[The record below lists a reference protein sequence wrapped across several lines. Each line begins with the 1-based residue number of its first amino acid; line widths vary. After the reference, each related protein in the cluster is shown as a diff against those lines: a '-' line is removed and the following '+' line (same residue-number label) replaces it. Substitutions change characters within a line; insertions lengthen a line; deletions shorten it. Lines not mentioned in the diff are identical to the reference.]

1 MEFVDTAIIG
11 AGPAGSAAA
20 ELLARNGHSVA
31 LIDKATFPRDKCCGD
46 GLTTLALRLLDE
58 MGFDPSGV
66 ASWTPVDGGTICS
79 PRGRRIDVPLPDSGG
94 VYAAIARRTDLDSAL
109 VDFAID
115 AGAHGH
121 FGRAVTGLDV
131 TDDGVVV
138 TMGDHHNIR
147 AGTIVA
153 ADGMWSPTRKL
164 LGLHTPDYRGEWHA
178 FRQYFTDVGPTAA
191 TELWVWFEPD
201 LLPGYMWSFP
211 LGDGRAN
218 VGFGILRGGDV
229 TTQEMKAL
237 WPDLLGR
244 PHNREILGDS
254 CVPEAP
260 HRAWPIPARIDK
272 AVLTG
277 PRTLFVGD
285 AAAACDVLTGEG
297 IGQALLTGR
306 QAAQALIDSSGDF
319 DTAAQQ
325 YERAVRSELVAD
337 HKLAKALSRMLTS
350 PNVAELS
357 LRAVDSGDWTRRNFG
372 RWMFEDYPRA
382 LVATPRRWKRGMFS
396 APGAY
401 EN

>member
-1 MEFVDTAIIG
+1 
-11 AGPAGSAAA
+11 
-20 ELLARNGHSVA
+20 
-31 LIDKATFPRDKCCGD
+31 
-46 GLTTLALRLLDE
+46 
-58 MGFDPSGV
+58 
-66 ASWTPVDGGTICS
+66 
-79 PRGRRIDVPLPDSGG
+79 
-94 VYAAIARRTDLDSAL
+94 
-109 VDFAID
+109 
-115 AGAHGH
+115 
-121 FGRAVTGLDV
+121 
-131 TDDGVVV
+131 
-138 TMGDHHNIR
+138 MGDHDTIR
-147 AGTIVA
+147 ARTIVA

-164 LGLHTPDYRGEWHA
+164 LGLQTPDYRGEWHA
-178 FRQYFTDVGPTAA
+178 FRQYFTDVAPAA
-191 TELWVWFEPD
+191 ASELWVWFEPD

-211 LGDGRAN
+211 VGDGRAN

-229 TTQEMKAL
+229 TTREMKAL

-244 PHNREILGDS
+244 PHIREVLGDS

-319 DTAAQQ
+319 DAAARQ

-337 HKLAKALSRMLTS
+337 HKLAKVLSRMLTS
-350 PNVAELS
+350 PKVAELS
-357 LRAVDSGDWTRRNFG
+357 LRAVGSGDWTRRNFG

-382 LVATPRRWKRGMFS
+382 LIATPRRWKRGMFS